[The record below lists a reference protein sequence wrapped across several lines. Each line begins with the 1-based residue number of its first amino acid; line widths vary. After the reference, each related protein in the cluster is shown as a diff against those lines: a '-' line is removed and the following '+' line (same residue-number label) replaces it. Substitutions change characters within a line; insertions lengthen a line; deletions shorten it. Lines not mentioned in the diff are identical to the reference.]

1 MLTRRR
7 ATKDRGFT
15 LVELIVVVAILGI
28 LSGAAA
34 FAVRAITDRGES
46 GSCGVDAKTFAAAED
61 SHYVLYQTYADE
73 ADLVTASL
81 LHQEST
87 LHDVVVVGDTY
98 TIVPVG
104 ICVGNP

>member
-1 MLTRRR
+1 MVTGRR

-15 LVELIVVVAILGI
+15 LVELIVVVVILGI

-46 GSCGVDAKTFAAAED
+46 GSCGVDAKTISAAED
-61 SHYVLYQTYADE
+61 SHYVLYQTYALE
-73 ADLVTASL
+73 ADLVTANL
-81 LHQEST
+81 LHQESR
-87 LHDVVVVGDTY
+87 LHDVVLASDNY

-104 ICVGNP
+104 ICAPSP